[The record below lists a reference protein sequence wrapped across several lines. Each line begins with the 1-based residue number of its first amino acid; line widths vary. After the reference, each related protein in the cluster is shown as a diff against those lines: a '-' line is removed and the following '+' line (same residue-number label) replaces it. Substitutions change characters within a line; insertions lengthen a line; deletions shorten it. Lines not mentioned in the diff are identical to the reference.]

1 MKNLVFQPGTN
12 RSPVRSEN
20 VLIARRGMR
29 CFENIRGSELRVV
42 CGSVWL
48 TQSGST
54 EDISLV
60 AGESFRITRHGLTIV
75 CADHGT
81 PFTSIMVEPPPA
93 KPTVAERIYNMVRP
107 LLGQASVP
115 GAARR

>member
-1 MKNLVFQPGTN
+1 MKPLDFQAGTN
-12 RSPVRSEN
+12 HAPVRSEN

-29 CFENIRGSELRVV
+29 CFKNIRGSELRVV
-42 CGSVWL
+42 RGSVWL

-75 CADHGT
+75 CADHDT
-81 PFTSIMVEPPPA
+81 PFTSIMVEPPPS
-93 KPTVAERIYNMVRP
+93 KPTFAERIYTMIRP
-107 LLGQASVP
+107 LLGQPSMP
-115 GAARR
+115 GAARH